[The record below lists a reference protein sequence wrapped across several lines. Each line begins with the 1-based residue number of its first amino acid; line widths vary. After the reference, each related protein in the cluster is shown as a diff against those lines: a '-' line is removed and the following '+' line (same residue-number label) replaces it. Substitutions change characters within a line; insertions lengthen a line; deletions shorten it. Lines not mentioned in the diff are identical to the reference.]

1 MCRRN
6 LPIKF
11 LLVIFNK
18 SVERNSNVMVKTA
31 YKSYKFITET
41 AGYDRFKHYGL
52 KYTDLIHLNYIPIS
66 HRAAMIMETLT
77 MFYNSEEKEV
87 GIRPCS

>member
-18 SVERNSNVMVKTA
+18 SVERNSNVTVKTA
-31 YKSYKFITET
+31 YKSYKLLERLD
-41 AGYDRFKHYGL
+41 GVRW
-52 KYTDLIHLNYIPIS
+52 S
-66 HRAAMIMETLT
+66 
-77 MFYNSEEKEV
+77 
-87 GIRPCS
+87 